1 MTIKIM
7 LADDHKMFRE
17 TLKIPLNAEA
27 DFQVIAEAG
36 QGKELLA
43 LLEQYQP
50 DVLVLDINLPDIHGI
65 ELAKYIS
72 RERPLIKILALSGY
86 TEKIFIDEMLQAGA
100 MGYVVKS
107 AGSDELITAV
117 RTVAGGERF
126 LSPDVAHNFAAS
138 AISHS
143 SSDLDPP
150 LALLGRR
157 ERQVLALL
165 AQGLRS
171 HEIAVQMGIAPS
183 TVEVH
188 RRNIR
193 QKLGLTSIAE
203 LTKYALRKKIVYL
216 YS

>member
-27 DFQVIAEAG
+27 DFEVIAEAG
-36 QGKELLA
+36 QGKQLLA

-72 RERPLIKILALSGY
+72 RDKPLIKILALSGY

-107 AGSDELITAV
+107 AGSDELIAAI
-117 RTVAGGERF
+117 RTVARGERF
-126 LSPDVAHNFAAS
+126 LSPDMNYYVAAAS

-171 HEIAVQMGIAPS
+171 HEIAVQMRIAPS

-193 QKLGLTSIAE
+193 QKLGLSSIAE
-203 LTKYALRKKIVYL
+203 LTRYALRKKII
-216 YS
+216 SG

>member
-27 DFQVIAEAG
+27 DFEVIAEAG
-36 QGKELLA
+36 QGKQLLA

-72 RERPLIKILALSGY
+72 RDKPLIKILALSGY

-107 AGSDELITAV
+107 AGSDELIAAI
-117 RTVAGGERF
+117 RTVARGERF
-126 LSPDVAHNFAAS
+126 LSPDMNYYVAAAS

-193 QKLGLTSIAE
+193 QKLGLSSIAE
-203 LTKYALRKKIVYL
+203 LTRYALRKKII
-216 YS
+216 SG